1 MLKFTRLLLVTSL
14 LLSVSVSL
22 PINVSA
28 QHKHESTH
36 AHKHEHSTEL
46 YKKLSSL
53 DGVVSV
59 QRMDS
64 EIFVEKYKVV
74 ITQLI
79 DPAKPKVGT
88 FTQRFF
94 VNHIGYDKPVV
105 FITEG
110 YTAKYAERLTYRDEI
125 STKLNCNMVVVEHRY
140 FAESTP
146 DAPWKYMTGF
156 NAANDLHK
164 INKNL
169 RTVYNNKFITTGI
182 SKGGQTTMLYK
193 TYFPND
199 ADISVP
205 YVGPICFGVEDGRHE
220 PFLANT
226 VGTAEDRKVIYE
238 LQKEVLSRR
247 VKMIPLLKKLIEEN
261 KYEFEDMP
269 LDAVLDFSVLE
280 YPFALWQ
287 WGNPIDK
294 LPALDSSD
302 EVLFNEVIKTAGG
315 ADYFANMGD
324 TAPFYVQAAQDLGY
338 YGYDTKP
345 FKGLLSIK
353 SAKNYLK
360 DIFLPADA
368 KNVKFNN
375 KLHKDMYNYLK
386 NNDPKMIFIYGEWDP
401 WTAAAPKEFL
411 FEGKTNMMMC
421 VEAEGSHRA
430 RIATLP
436 ESMQK
441 NIWDTINKWLAE

>member
-1 MLKFTRLLLVTSL
+1 MLKFTRLFLVAFAL
-14 LLSVSVSL
+14 LLISVSL
-22 PINVSA
+22 PIEASA
-28 QHKHESTH
+28 QRDYKQNN
-36 AHKHEHSTEL
+36 EHIRATKL
-46 YKKLSSL
+46 YKQLSSL

-59 QRMDS
+59 QQMES
-64 EIFVEKYKVV
+64 KIFVEKYKVV

-79 DPAKPKVGT
+79 DPKKPEVGT

-94 VNHIGYDKPVV
+94 VNHMGYDKPVV

-110 YTAKYAERLTYRDEI
+110 YTAKYAERATYRDEI
-125 STKLNCNMVVVEHRY
+125 ATKLNCNMVVVEHRY

-169 RTVYNNKFITTGI
+169 RTIYTNKFITTGI

-226 VGTAEDRKVIYE
+226 VGTASDRKIIYD

-247 VKMIPLLKKLIEEN
+247 AKMIPLLKKLIEEK
-261 KYEFEDMP
+261 KYEFEDMS

-294 LPALDSSD
+294 LPSLDSSD

-315 ADYFANMGD
+315 AEYFANMGD

-338 YGYDTKP
+338 YGYDVKP

-360 DIFLPADA
+360 EIFLPADA
-368 KNVKFNN
+368 QDAKFDN
-375 KLHKDMYNYLK
+375 KLHKDMYSYLK

-421 VEAEGSHRA
+421 IEAEGSHKA
-430 RIATLP
+430 RIGSLP
-436 ESMQK
+436 EAMQETVW
-441 NIWDTINKWLAE
+441 NTINKWLAE